1 MLGGEL
7 ESHVGCRPPL
17 VQISSTHFKSEYA
30 VSPALSVPVQLLP
43 PRARGAAQAQTPLGR
58 SSERSVRL
66 AQAWHR
72 VAGSALKAVHQQM
85 HRREIALGK
94 CIIDAYGIAQRAGS
108 LVAPRLPMMH
118 FCGPWLQAP
127 PSQALPRE
135 INSFVLL
142 KCMAV
147 GKILPVYGSAQ
158 LKGFSERQYPPLSRR

>member
-85 HRREIALGK
+85 HRREMALGK
-94 CIIDAYGIAQRAGS
+94 CIIDPYGIAQTAGS
-108 LVAPRLPMMH
+108 PVAPPLSMIH
-118 FCGPWLQAP
+118 FCGPWPQAP
-127 PSQALPRE
+127 PSQASPRE
-135 INSFVLL
+135 ISSFVLPCAWRL
-142 KCMAV
+142 AKF
-147 GKILPVYGSAQ
+147 LPLYGSAQ